1 MDISFKNKSGI
12 YIIKTN
18 INNRFYIGS
27 AINLYNRKHTHLTHL
42 RKNQHC
48 NSKLQRFVNK
58 YGISELIFECIELC
72 EKEDLIKMEQFYI
85 DTLNP
90 FYNIAKIAGS
100 TLGTKITREQSD
112 KLSKL
117 RKGKQ
122 YSLGRVL
129 SEETKKKIS
138 VKAKERG
145 LHPNFINASKKANT
159 GRKHS
164 KELREKIAQ
173 KQRKLTNDDVLSI
186 LKFLSEGKK
195 QKDIALVYGVSQRII
210 SMVKLGTYSLKI

>member
-1 MDISFKNKSGI
+1 MDVSLKNKSGI
-12 YIIKTN
+12 YIIKTK

-42 RKNQHC
+42 KQKKHC
-48 NSKLQRFVNK
+48 NAKLQRFVNK
-58 YGISELIFECIELC
+58 YGIENLFFECVEFC
-72 EKEDLIKMEQFYI
+72 EKENLIKREQFYI

-100 TLGTKITREQSD
+100 TLGTKITKEQSE

-122 YSLGRVL
+122 NSLCRVL
-129 SEETKKKIS
+129 TNETKAKIS
-138 VKAKERG
+138 KKAKERG
-145 LHPNFINASKKANT
+145 LHPNFKKASIIANT

-164 KELREKIAQ
+164 KENIEK
-173 KQRKLTNDDVLSI
+173 RI
-186 LKFLSEGKK
+186 LKQKKINNMQLLEINKMLKEGVF
-195 QKDIALVYGVSQRII
+195 QKDIALKFNVSQRVI
-210 SMVKLGTYSLKI
+210 SKIKLGIY

>member
-12 YIIKTN
+12 YIIKTK

-42 RKNQHC
+42 KQNKHC
-48 NSKLQRFVNK
+48 NAKLQRFVNK
-58 YGISELIFECIELC
+58 YGIENLFFECVELC
-72 EKEDLIKMEQFYI
+72 KKEDLIIREQFYI

-100 TLGTKITREQSD
+100 TLGTKITKEQSE

-122 YSLGRVL
+122 FSLGRVL
-129 SEETKKKIS
+129 SQETKDKIS
-138 VKAKERG
+138 KKAKQRS
-145 LHPNFINASKKANT
+145 LHPNFIKASIKANT
-159 GRKHS
+159 GRKHT
-164 KELREKIAQ
+164 KEAIEK
-173 KQRKLTNDDVLSI
+173 RVL
-186 LKFLSEGKK
+186 K
-195 QKDIALVYGVSQRII
+195 QKKINEIQKKEILNLLLNGVIQKEIAIKYNVSQRVI
-210 SMVKLGTYSLKI
+210 SKIKLNIY

>member
-12 YIIKTN
+12 YVIKTK

-42 RKNQHC
+42 KQKKHC

-58 YGISELIFECIELC
+58 YGIDKLFFECLEVC
-72 EKEDLIKMEQFYI
+72 EKEKLIQREQFYI
-85 DTLNP
+85 DTLKP

-100 TLGTKITREQSD
+100 TLGTKITKEQSK
-112 KLSKL
+112 KLSLL

-122 YSLGRVL
+122 NSLGRVL

-138 VKAKERG
+138 EKAKLRG
-145 LHPNFINASKKANT
+145 LHKNFINASIKANT

-164 KELREKIAQ
+164 KESIEK
-173 KQRKLTNDDVLSI
+173 RI
-186 LKFLSEGKK
+186 LKQKK
-195 QKDIALVYGVSQRII
+195 ITKEQELEILELLKKGIYQNDIALMYKVSQRVI
-210 SMVKLGTYSLKI
+210 SKIKLGIY